1 MDLELGVTSRVGES
15 LTSFITSN
23 EQTDISKGFIA
34 VYKIGGELIDIDHW
48 GWLNI
53 VFEYIDECSSNILIS
68 VF

>member
-34 VYKIGGELIDIDHW
+34 VYKIGGELIDIDH
-48 GWLNI
+48 
-53 VFEYIDECSSNILIS
+53 
-68 VF
+68 